1 MSRNN
6 KVRTMAAKLPVF
18 PKLHKGKPQIDS
30 FGRIIYVNHFR
41 ELKAIEDKYTDKGLP
56 RNHPLILKEYAEY
69 SKMVMAYD
77 KMTKRKEELNFKKVA
92 IIVLVA
98 ATIYALTF
106 LIK

>member
-6 KVRTMAAKLPVF
+6 KMRTMASKLPVF
-18 PKLHKGKPQIDS
+18 PKVHKGKIQRDS
-30 FGRIIYVNHFR
+30 FGRIIYINHFR
-41 ELKAIEDKYTDKGLP
+41 ELKNIEDKYTSQGLP

-77 KMTKRKEELNFKKVA
+77 KARKRKEEFNFRKVA
-92 IIVLVA
+92 IIALVA
-98 ATIYALTF
+98 AVIYALTF